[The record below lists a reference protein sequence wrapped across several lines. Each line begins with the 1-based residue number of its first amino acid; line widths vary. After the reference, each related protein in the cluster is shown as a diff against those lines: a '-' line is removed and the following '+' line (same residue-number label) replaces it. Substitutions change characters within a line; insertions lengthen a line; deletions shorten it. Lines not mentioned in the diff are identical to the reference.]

1 MWLLGALL
9 IGLGG
14 SAAAA
19 DLVIHEWGTIT
30 TIHDATGKPATGL
43 NRIDETEV
51 LPEFVHR
58 YEPTTT
64 RQPNRRLAKSP
75 RVPGARM

>member
-1 MWLLGALL
+1 MSVSDCCHPRMLLLGALL

-14 SAAAA
+14 TVAAA

-43 NRIDETEV
+43 NRIDETDV

-58 YEPTTT
+58 YEPPTT
-64 RQPNRRLAKSP
+64 R
-75 RVPGARM
+75 